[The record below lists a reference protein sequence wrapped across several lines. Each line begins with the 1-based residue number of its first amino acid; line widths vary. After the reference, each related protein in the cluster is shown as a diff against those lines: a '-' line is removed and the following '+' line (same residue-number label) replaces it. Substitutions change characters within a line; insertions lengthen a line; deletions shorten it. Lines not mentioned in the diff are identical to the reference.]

1 MTVLYRLKM
10 DCPGPLV
17 CLETKRSIKYKQA
30 QDK

>member
-10 DCPGPLV
+10 GFPGPV
-17 CLETKRSIKYKQA
+17 ACLETKRSIKYKQA